1 VSSFKAA
8 LLAADPSVGHAPCPA
23 ARRATDFRIG
33 LTITAGYR
41 LVTPPPTAESGG
53 EGARCRNFGRN
64 FGRNSGCELARG
76 LGARNGHAL
85 FALQSVGWQPR
96 RRSPFFLASCRFPLQ
111 MSAGWPTII
120 RGPQSERDAMKALI
134 LYVLFVCIGA
144 AISAAIGYYVE
155 RQFGSA
161 MSLLVFLAL
170 FFTNFAVSWLA
181 VILVMDGSLRDGQG
195 RQSQLDIERSGRAS
209 IAQRAPKA

>member
-1 VSSFKAA
+1 MPGGAPGNRFPDRADDHRRLQIGDAA
-8 LLAADPSVGHAPCPA
+8 TN
-23 ARRATDFRIG
+23 RRIG
-33 LTITAGYR
+33 RGGRALPQFCAG
-41 LVTPPPTAESGG
+41 V
-53 EGARCRNFGRN
+53 GAG
-64 FGRNSGCELARG
+64 S
-76 LGARNGHAL
+76 GHAL

-144 AISAAIGYYVE
+144 AISATIGYFVE

-170 FFTNFAVSWLA
+170 FFANFAVSWLA